1 MLLPEPRK
9 ENNKRLNIFLFF
21 NIKVLF
27 MSDIALF
34 VVVVVVVV
42 VVVLVAVAV
51 ITVSVVYTSME
62 KNGRVPLFQ

>member
-34 VVVVVVVV
+34 VVVVVVV
-42 VVVLVAVAV
+42 LVAVAV

-62 KNGRVPLFQ
+62 KNGRVPLFH

>member
-1 MLLPEPRK
+1 
-9 ENNKRLNIFLFF
+9 
-21 NIKVLF
+21 

-34 VVVVVVVV
+34 VVVVV

>member
-42 VVVLVAVAV
+42 LIAVAV